1 MKKVTLR
8 SMTPTEYEIFRTKL
22 VREYA
27 AANVEAGRWSAEE
40 GEEQSEIQTRA
51 LLPQGLDSPRVLLL
65 IAENEEG
72 EGVGHLWIGLDRHS
86 GGGGGAWIY
95 DIEVSEN
102 LRGQGYG
109 RAILQGAEQETLRN
123 GVSTIGLHVFG
134 RNTVARTLYQSSGY
148 EITSQQMQ
156 KELKA
161 TD

>member
-1 MKKVTLR
+1 MKKVILR
-8 SMTPTEYEIFRTKL
+8 PMTPPEFELFRTKL

-40 GEEQSEIQTRA
+40 AVEQSEIQTQV
-51 LLPQGLDSPRVLLL
+51 LLPLGLDSPRVLLK

-72 EGVGHLWIGLDRHS
+72 EGVGHLWIGLDRQS
-86 GGGGGAWIY
+86 GGGAWIY

-109 RAILQGAEQETLRN
+109 RAILQRAEQETLRN

-161 TD
+161 AD